1 MQLVVFQYGAAVSTF
16 DNQTLI
22 AAKELRLFNSP
33 RPTPDQLN
41 QTGSLDALLVG
52 DTLTFSGP
60 SGLGFQVI
68 GSWSATDDGG
78 MPDHHTFTASGTM
91 VLATAVGT
99 INFASPD
106 DNPLTITT
114 IGNLTADFGTVT
126 GIQWSTDQVLNSTD
140 LNNPLSTFQNTFGL
154 GIDTGLVQLDV
165 KLGADLGALGAPLN
179 HALPYIYVT
188 TPTANTAQFGDTV
201 ATIGDGNPLTVAL
214 DPRDPFLYAQA
225 NEFTVG
231 GSLQG
236 YIPYTPVLP
245 VQGLNGHLYGHLY
258 GLGTV
263 QPGDVPV
270 TLSGAAVLNLDAAGD
285 GQLLANLQGN
295 VAGQL
300 LTGQL
305 ALSDFAQS
313 APQDLQAGFNGAVML
328 PYAAAGFALA
338 LNGNGSAVYA
348 PGQISV
354 HATATPDLFN
364 GTPLN
369 IVVLSSPVDVTA
381 TYDNQ
386 GNVDIIAT
394 AATGTVVGLDASAIR
409 VELNNAGVT
418 VTAHLNAVPA
428 LGPVDV
434 QGPVSPN
441 GQFTLTGSVNATL
454 AGFPFSGTLTLSP
467 TGAALAGQVTI
478 PGLGTVAMTGSLNA
492 QGQFQLTG
500 SADITVAGFSLPRTI
515 FTLTNSGMTAAALL
529 TLPGLGSVALSGTI
543 GVNGQISLTGTAS
556 LTIGGFQVTATF
568 TLTNS
573 GLTVSGTVN
582 IPGLGQVTLTGTVD
596 LQGNISLT
604 GTATVNVPGFGQVG
618 LMITLTNSGITV
630 KATLNIPGLGMVML
644 MGTLDA
650 QGNFSLTGTA
660 TVNIPGFGQVTLMLT
675 LTNNGLTV
683 KATINIPGLGM
694 VMFMG
699 TIDTQGNFSLTG
711 TATVNIPGFGQVTL
725 MLTLTNNGLTA
736 KATINIP
743 GIGMVML
750 MGTINAQGNF
760 VLTGTVTVT
769 IAGFQVML
777 TVTLT
782 NNGIT
787 ISGKVTIPGL
797 GMVMLT
803 GTIDGQGNIKLTGTV
818 TVTIAGFQVTL
829 MVMLTNAGLTVTG
842 TLNIPGIGQV
852 TLTGSIDAQGNF
864 VLKGTAT
871 VNIPG
876 FGQVTLMLTLTNNGL
891 AVKATLNIPGIGMV
905 MLMGTLDAQGNF
917 TLTGTATVNIPGFG
931 QVTLMITVTNAGITV
946 KATLNIPGLGMVMF
960 MGTIDA
966 QGNFV
971 LTGTATVNIPGFGQV
986 TLMLTLTNAGISVKG
1001 TLNIPGLGMVM
1012 VTGTINAQGNFTL
1025 TGTAT
1030 VNIPGLGQV
1039 TLMITVTNT
1048 GISVKAT
1055 VNIPGLGMV
1064 MFMGTI
1070 DAQGN
1075 FTLTGTATVNIPG
1088 FGQVTLMLTLTNNGL
1103 TVKATINIPGIGMVM
1118 VMGAIN
1124 AQGNFVLTGT
1134 VTVNIAGFQVML
1146 TVTLTNNGI
1155 TISGKVTIPGLGM
1168 VMLTG
1173 TIDGQGNIK
1182 LTGTV
1187 TVTIAGFQ
1195 VTLMVMLTNA
1205 GITVT
1210 GTLNIP
1216 GIGQVILTGSID
1228 AQGNFVLKGTVT
1240 VTIAGFSASAT
1251 LTLTNSGLSIQ
1262 VTLGVLFMGLHP
1274 QLAGQINSNGAVS
1287 LDGTAQ
1293 VTLDTGR
1300 FGPLPLNLG
1309 FHMDNQS
1316 LRAHVAGNVNWVFQG
1331 TGTFTLQGSFGID
1344 FVVRSDGSFVS
1355 AGNFMAVEC
1364 FNGNCSAVPVPFN
1377 IDNHVFI
1384 IHAPPPFGDVVMQ
1397 YPMPGAGAPGGG
1409 FPAGKA
1415 ATFTFSAGATAI
1427 QLPHVHSFIAADTG
1441 LRTVSVSPL
1450 TAATAVS
1457 GAAGGESS
1465 HLTDAGA
1472 RGGRHG
1478 APDRTLGTAVDSPE
1492 SFTMFATAWALAGP
1506 ATPKADAAPTGL
1518 GAVAGGADPSA
1529 KVVALPPTGSPP
1541 FAEPDHL
1548 GMDVLPADWESIL
1561 PGAPLADEMI
1571 RALIV

>member
-1 MQLVVFQYGAAVSTF
+1 MTPVFLRRLLWQVQRLKFPKYRSLWTQLDLEPLDERILPSVTADLGLGILRIIADDNPSHVQVTQPTSDQVLVTESGQSVGTFPADQVQLVVFQYGAAVSTF
-16 DNQTLI
+16 DNQTPI
-22 AAKELRLFNSP
+22 PAKELRLFNSL
-33 RPTPDQLN
+33 RPTPNQLN

-52 DTLTFSGP
+52 DTLTLSGP
-60 SGLGFQVI
+60 SGLGFQII

-78 MPDHHTFTASGTM
+78 MPDTHTFTASGTM
-91 VLATAVGT
+91 ALATAAGT
-99 INFASPD
+99 ITFVSPD

-114 IGNLTADFGTVT
+114 VGNLTADFGTVT
-126 GIQWSTDQVLNSTD
+126 GIQWTTDQVLNSTD
-140 LNNPLSTFQNTFGL
+140 PNNPLSTFQNTFGL

-165 KLGADLGALGAPLN
+165 KLGANLGGLGAPLN
-179 HALPYIYVT
+179 NALPYIYVT

-225 NEFTVG
+225 NEFTAG

-236 YIPYTPVLP
+236 YIPYTPALP
-245 VQGLNGHLYGHLY
+245 VQGLNGPLYGHLY

-285 GQLLANLQGN
+285 GQLLPNLQGN
-295 VAGQL
+295 VASQL

-354 HATATPDLFN
+354 HTTATPDLFN

-369 IVVLSSPVDVTA
+369 IVVPSSPVDLTA

-394 AATGTVVGLDASAIR
+394 AAAGTMVGLDASGIQI
-409 VELNNAGVT
+409 ELNNAGVT

-454 AGFPFSGTLTLSP
+454 AGFAFSGTLTLSL

-478 PGLGTVAMTGSLNA
+478 PGLGTVAMTGSLTP

-500 SADITVAGFSLPRTI
+500 SADITVAGFSLPRTS

-543 GVNGQISLTGTAS
+543 GVNGQVQLTGTAN
-556 LTIGGFQVTATF
+556 LTIAGFQVTATF

-582 IPGLGQVTLTGTVD
+582 IPGLGRVTLTGSVD

-630 KATLNIPGLGMVML
+630 KAALNIPGLGMVML
-644 MGTLDA
+644 MGGLDA
-650 QGNFSLTGTA
+650 QGNFSLSGTA
-660 TVNIPGFGQVTLMLT
+660 TVNVPGFGQVTLMLT
-675 LTNNGLTV
+675 LTNAGITV
-683 KATINIPGLGM
+683 KATVNIPGLGM
-694 VMFMG
+694 VMLMG
-699 TIDTQGNFSLTG
+699 TIDAQGNFSLSG
-711 TATVNIPGFGQVTL
+711 TATVNIPGL
-725 MLTLTNNGLTA
+725 
-736 KATINIP
+736 
-743 GIGMVML
+743 
-750 MGTINAQGNF
+750 
-760 VLTGTVTVT
+760 
-769 IAGFQVML
+769 
-777 TVTLT
+777 
-782 NNGIT
+782 
-787 ISGKVTIPGL
+787 
-797 GMVMLT
+797 
-803 GTIDGQGNIKLTGTV
+803 
-818 TVTIAGFQVTL
+818 
-829 MVMLTNAGLTVTG
+829 
-842 TLNIPGIGQV
+842 
-852 TLTGSIDAQGNF
+852 
-864 VLKGTAT
+864 
-871 VNIPG
+871 
-876 FGQVTLMLTLTNNGL
+876 
-891 AVKATLNIPGIGMV
+891 
-905 MLMGTLDAQGNF
+905 
-917 TLTGTATVNIPGFG
+917 G
-931 QVTLMITVTNAGITV
+931 QVTLMITVTNAGIKV
-946 KATLNIPGLGMVMF
+946 KATVNIPGLGQVMF

-986 TLMLTLTNAGISVKG
+986 TLMLTLTNNGITVKV

-1012 VTGTINAQGNFTL
+1012 LTGTIDAQGNFSLTGTATVNIPGFGAVTLMLTLTDTGITVKATLNIPGLGMVMFMGTLDAQGNFVLTGTATVNIPGLGQVTLMLTLTNNGLAVKATINIPGIGMVMLTGTLDIQGNFTL

-1039 TLMITVTNT
+1039 TLMIAVTNT
-1048 GISVKAT
+1048 GI
-1055 VNIPGLGMV
+1055 
-1064 MFMGTI
+1064 
-1070 DAQGN
+1070 
-1075 FTLTGTATVNIPG
+1075 
-1088 FGQVTLMLTLTNNGL
+1088 
-1103 TVKATINIPGIGMVM
+1103 TVKATLN
-1118 VMGAIN
+1118 
-1124 AQGNFVLTGT
+1124 
-1134 VTVNIAGFQVML
+1134 
-1146 TVTLTNNGI
+1146 
-1155 TISGKVTIPGLGM
+1155 IPGLGM

-1173 TIDGQGNIK
+1173 T
-1182 LTGTV
+1182 
-1187 TVTIAGFQ
+1187 
-1195 VTLMVMLTNA
+1195 
-1205 GITVT
+1205 
-1210 GTLNIP
+1210 
-1216 GIGQVILTGSID
+1216 ID

-1274 QLAGQINSNGAVS
+1274 QLAGQINSNGAVR

-1293 VTLDTGR
+1293 VALDTGR

-1316 LRAHVAGNVNWVFQG
+1316 LRAHAAGNVNWAVHQL
-1331 TGTFTLQGSFGID
+1331 TNTFTLQGSFAID

-1364 FNGNCSAVPVPFN
+1364 FNADCSAVPVPFN

-1397 YPMPGAGAPGGG
+1397 YPMPGTGAPGGG
-1409 FPAGKA
+1409 GFPTGKA
-1415 ATFTFSAGATAI
+1415 GTFTFSAGAAAV
-1427 QLPHVHSFIAADTG
+1427 QLPRVHAFTTADSG
-1441 LRTVSVSPL
+1441 QRTVSTSPL

-1457 GAAGGESS
+1457 GAFDGENP
-1465 HLTDAGA
+1465 HLTDTGV
-1472 RGGRHG
+1472 RGGRPG
-1478 APDRTLGTAVDSPE
+1478 PLDQTLGTAVGSPE
-1492 SFTMFATAWALAGP
+1492 SFTMFATAWALARP
-1506 ATPKADAAPTGL
+1506 ATPEADAPQTAP
-1518 GAVAGGADPSA
+1518 GAVAGEADPSA

-1541 FAEPDHL
+1541 VAGSDHVEK
-1548 GMDVLPADWESIL
+1548 DVLPADWESIL
-1561 PGAPLADEMI
+1561 PVGPLADEMI